1 MNSQEKYYLDTIQMI
16 SPVLEKVT
24 GETPDIILTEISR
37 RYGKDVLN
45 TDLEFAIAYLVK
57 PSSLYIWVNKERR
70 GDYTVNLVIH
80 DYDPIL
86 ISLQLDYIPTD
97 DHAKDLLIKKVAE
110 KKEITIDNLVDLAIE
125 VINKSYV
132 IRSLF

>member
-1 MNSQEKYYLDTIQMI
+1 MNNQEKYYLDTLQMV

-24 GETPDIILTEISR
+24 SETPDIILTEISR

-70 GDYTVNLVIH
+70 GGYTVNLVIH